1 MESSSVVVRSSPKAP
16 RCRRGKLSKPRAMC
30 FLGAQEDPGPVFGL
44 QAGPCELSA
53 PFKGRF
59 EPGAAR
65 NSGRRTYGS
74 CPSGRNSGPRL
85 VAQRLGSFRS
95 AFSLREAQDPRDL
108 FQDLQTRHG
117 KLSVDLLQALSHS
130 LLKKAPK
137 DAFGLRKDLLRADGR
152 NVCSWIPRNA
162 AMRPLGPQV
171 SFALFAF

>member
-1 MESSSVVVRSSPKAP
+1 MVVRSSPKAP

-59 EPGAAR
+59 EPGVAR

-130 LLKKAPK
+130 LFQGPKGCLWLKKRPPFESRWQECLQLDPTK
-137 DAFGLRKDLLRADGR
+137 R
-152 NVCSWIPRNA
+152 CNA
-162 AMRPLGPQV
+162 ASRTAGFICALCFLRPG
-171 SFALFAF
+171 